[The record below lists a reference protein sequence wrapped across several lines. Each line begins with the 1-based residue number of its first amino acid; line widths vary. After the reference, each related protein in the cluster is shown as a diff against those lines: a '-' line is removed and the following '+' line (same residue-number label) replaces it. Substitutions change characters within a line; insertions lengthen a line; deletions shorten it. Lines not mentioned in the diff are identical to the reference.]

1 MIYKMADDVALQPIS
16 PSTKKLIVVSAL
28 IGYVVLI
35 FFLFFFIDFGK
46 LFSVLAS
53 VKLEIYSLALICVV
67 VSITFHAL
75 VWFQLLNSVSIKL
88 GFRRTYVLYW
98 VGVFVD
104 NLIPGGWSGD
114 LFKAYLLSRDPEL
127 DTGRAVASVVA
138 KNVYEAIFNLGNM
151 IVGLVLLFLNYTLP
165 GTILFSIGFILLLL
179 TLPLTVLLV
188 ISFRPKGAKKALRL
202 LVSFL
207 SRISRNRWKLDKF
220 QANTEK
226 MLEDYHGGMQLLLE
240 KPRMLFK
247 PMILSF
253 FAWGFEIIILLLV
266 FASLGQGIIPIDKV
280 VIVRSI
286 AGNVEAQGYA
296 FAGYAQIVTSTLYSV
311 LGVLPAIGASVAIL
325 GGVVVFWLKTGI
337 SYAAFHCTV
346 FTPCANFVCRSIG
359 VGGIAGN
366 RSCKEEVKNN
376 KKKEANDK
384 KQRDQ
389 KGSR

>member
-1 MIYKMADDVALQPIS
+1 MAENVQIQPIN
-16 PSTKKLIVVSAL
+16 PSVKKWIVISAL
-28 IGYVVLI
+28 LGYTALLIYLFYFVGIGQLVSVLGTVNLRIYFLVLI
-35 FFLFFFIDFGK
+35 
-46 LFSVLAS
+46 S
-53 VKLEIYSLALICVV
+53 VV

-75 VWFQLLNSVSIKL
+75 VWFQLLNYVKIKL

-127 DTGRAVASVVA
+127 ETGKAVASVVA
-138 KNVYEAIFNLGNM
+138 KNVYEAIFNLANM
-151 IVGLVLLFLNYTLP
+151 VLGLILLFLNYTLP
-165 GTILFSIGFILLLL
+165 GTILFSIGLILLLL

-188 ISFRPKGAKKALRL
+188 ISFKPKGAKKALRL

-220 QANTEK
+220 QANAEK
-226 MLEDYHGGMQLLLE
+226 TLEDYHEGMQLLLE
-240 KPRMLFK
+240 NPRMLFK

-253 FAWGFEIIILLLV
+253 FAWGFEIVALLLV
-266 FASLGQGIIPIDKV
+266 FASLGQGIVPIDKV

-296 FAGYAQIVTSTLYSV
+296 FAGYAQIVTTALYTA
-311 LGVLPAIGASVAIL
+311 LGINIALSASVALL
-325 GGVVVFWLKTGI
+325 GGLVVFWMKTGI

-346 FTPCANFVCRSIG
+346 FSPCSNFICRAIG
-359 VGGIAGN
+359 VGGYAGN
-366 RSCKEEVKNN
+366 DSCKKEEKTTSAKM
-376 KKKEANDK
+376 KKPDLTAE
-384 KQRDQ
+384 
-389 KGSR
+389 